1 MFRDKR
7 LLQLHQAFFP
17 WWVAR
22 RPAMRLG
29 GTLSSHCLTTSL
41 SELQMHLPQI
51 NPAQTALQ
59 GTQVPS
65 RIDRASQV
73 SQELLIT
80 GICNWALLP
89 SHCSW
94 CTFSNFSTFLF
105 LAAVNIGGFLRSNV
119 WECVLKDPSLPAPQA
134 ALHAKMSDHLSV
146 GKMSTLKSLLP
157 HCKYP
162 QPVPCST
169 WPG

>member
-1 MFRDKR
+1 
-7 LLQLHQAFFP
+7 
-17 WWVAR
+17 
-22 RPAMRLG
+22 MRLG

-80 GICNWALLP
+80 GICN
-89 SHCSW
+89 
-94 CTFSNFSTFLF
+94 
-105 LAAVNIGGFLRSNV
+105 
-119 WECVLKDPSLPAPQA
+119 
-134 ALHAKMSDHLSV
+134 
-146 GKMSTLKSLLP
+146 
-157 HCKYP
+157 
-162 QPVPCST
+162 
-169 WPG
+169 